1 MLVPLKTWSG
11 KCLEITISGM
21 ILCAVTDD
29 GAKMNGIPAFIMKS
43 EAARQEKA
51 RLLSRILKGAV
62 HDVGDGVL
70 IVVRY

>member
-1 MLVPLKTWSG
+1 VVKVLEVTFSG
-11 KCLEITISGM
+11 I

-29 GAKMNGIPAFIMKS
+29 GAKIQAIPAFVVRD

-62 HDVGDGVL
+62 HDLGDGVL
-70 IVVRY
+70 IVVRH